1 MKHGLLGRHG
11 ALLFR
16 SYLFLVTG
24 LLAVAVVLD
33 LGFRYLQ
40 SPADSRDPWLAASL
54 QLIEGELAAAAPGER
69 QALLTRLRQTT
80 GLDIRLLPR
89 EDVASTGE
97 SDGDVDTLVDA
108 DGNVSYIYP
117 APALDGLVYL
127 GPVETP
133 GESLLPRLL
142 TPLFYLSIFV
152 VAGLWLR
159 PLLKD
164 LDHMTEAAHR
174 FAADYREPLATVAET
189 TRLKSLAR
197 NLDDMSTRL
206 SGLIQGQKEL
216 IAALSH
222 EMRTPLARIRFAL
235 AVIDSSNN
243 ESLREQLDALNND
256 VQEIDQLIGT
266 MLNYARLDHP
276 DLRMNWERVPLDRWL
291 AENSGKWQQAGK
303 EVTISRDTGLDEVQ
317 MDPRLMALA
326 LSNLLSNAVRH
337 AEHRVRCTVRGDGE
351 TTAIV
356 VEDDGSGIPEP
367 ERETAFKAFTRLDD
381 SRNRETGGC
390 GLGLAIVSRIAALHG
405 GGVTVGASDEL
416 GGARFVLSWA
426 FDH

>member
-1 MKHGLLGRHG
+1 
-11 ALLFR
+11 
-16 SYLFLVTG
+16 
-24 LLAVAVVLD
+24 
-33 LGFRYLQ
+33 
-40 SPADSRDPWLAASL
+40 
-54 QLIEGELAAAAPGER
+54 
-69 QALLTRLRQTT
+69 
-80 GLDIRLLPR
+80 
-89 EDVASTGE
+89 
-97 SDGDVDTLVDA
+97 
-108 DGNVSYIYP
+108 
-117 APALDGLVYL
+117 
-127 GPVETP
+127 
-133 GESLLPRLL
+133 
-142 TPLFYLSIFV
+142 
-152 VAGLWLR
+152 
-159 PLLKD
+159 
-164 LDHMTEAAHR
+164 
-174 FAADYREPLATVAET
+174 
-189 TRLKSLAR
+189 
-197 NLDDMSTRL
+197 
-206 SGLIQGQKEL
+206 
-216 IAALSH
+216 
-222 EMRTPLARIRFAL
+222 
-235 AVIDSSNN
+235 
-243 ESLREQLDALNND
+243 
-256 VQEIDQLIGT
+256 

-276 DLRMNWERVPLDRWL
+276 DLRMNWEHVPLDRWL